1 MSASSTG
8 VPNVLIVEDEM
19 VLRMRAVDI
28 VEDAGFRS
36 VEAVNADEAM
46 SILESRSDISL
57 LFTDIQMPGSMD
69 GLKLAHAV
77 HSRWPDIKIIL
88 VSGQVKPSDA
98 ERPADSRFFG
108 KPLGDAA
115 NDHRIAGDGGRRRAE
130 NRSKA
135 ARSAQADEHRH
146 AAAAPIDPPLSAHEA
161 ALSAENDSLR
171 LLLEQAGIDAKAL
184 LAQAGIDAKEREAA
198 DKLQKLILG
207 ELHHRIKNTLAT
219 VSAIASQS
227 FRAAPSIEHGQK
239 AMEGRL
245 AALGRAHDLLMQISW
260 SNASLTHTLSGATE
274 PYESQGTRRFHFN
287 GPDIRITSG
296 AVIALAMTFNELCTN
311 TTKFGAL
318 SVPTGRVEIAWTID
332 DDKQRMR
339 LTWTEKGGPPVQPPE
354 RRSFGTRMMESLGQQ
369 LNGQVQ
375 LRYDPTGFVY
385 ALDVPLG
392 SLIAAADD
400 RDHRHALGRRSVFR
414 LTAFDGSSAVNAA
427 ACCNSRRN
435 SSRRSWIEAMTS
447 PVACPSPINAAS
459 DNCRLAS
466 MVSGT
471 ASVTPIR

>member
-1 MSASSTG
+1 MAIASTE

-36 VEAVNADEAM
+36 IEAVNADQAI

-77 HSRWPDIKIIL
+77 HDRWPAIKIIL
-88 VSGQVKPSDA
+88 VSGQVNPSEA

-108 KPLGDAA
+108 KPLSVEQMITELQAMVGAGTLILQGGAVVPDDRSAA
-115 NDHRIAGDGGRRRAE
+115 
-130 NRSKA
+130 SSQPSP
-135 ARSAQADEHRH
+135 RSAQ
-146 AAAAPIDPPLSAHEA
+146 EA
-161 ALSAENDSLR
+161 VLSAENDSLR
-171 LLLEQAGIDAKAL
+171 LLLEQAGIDAEAL
-184 LAQAGIDAKEREAA
+184 LAQAGIDAEQREAA
-198 DKLQKLILG
+198 DKLQKLIMG

-227 FRAAPSIEHGQK
+227 FRTATSVQHGQK

-245 AALGRAHDLLMQISW
+245 VALGRAHDLLMQVSW

-274 PYESQGTRRFHFN
+274 PFDSQGARRFHFN

-296 AVIALAMTFNELCTN
+296 AVIALAMTLNELCTN

-318 SVPTGRVEIAWTID
+318 SVTNGRVEVAWTTD
-332 DDKQRMR
+332 EDRQRLR
-339 LTWTEKGGPPVQPPE
+339 LTWTERGGPPVQPPT

-369 LNGQVQ
+369 LNGRVE
-375 LRYDPTGFVY
+375 LAYEPSGFRY

-392 SLIAAADD
+392 SVIAPA
-400 RDHRHALGRRSVFR
+400 
-414 LTAFDGSSAVNAA
+414 
-427 ACCNSRRN
+427 
-435 SSRRSWIEAMTS
+435 
-447 PVACPSPINAAS
+447 
-459 DNCRLAS
+459 
-466 MVSGT
+466 
-471 ASVTPIR
+471 